1 MCGYV
6 CPRFLASVCACLSLS
21 LSVRRERLWYRLDDT
36 AVTCVGARLVLPR
49 PGRTGKLPTASTP
62 VPVPVPEPVPEPG
75 AEDDEDEPSYRI
87 TCVQA
92 HPRAMPLNGHTQA
105 PCRRGTLT
113 HAHTHTHTDTD
124 RVGVA
129 HAYRCMVM
137 VELMSLSLSFSL
149 SLCVLLS
156 PLQVD

>member
-1 MCGYV
+1 VYV
-6 CPRFLASVCACLSLS
+6 WVCVSTFPCLCVCVSLS

-62 VPVPVPEPVPEPG
+62 VPEPVPEPG

-105 PCRRGTLT
+105 PCRRDTLT
-113 HAHTHTHTDTD
+113 HAHTHT
-124 RVGVA
+124 
-129 HAYRCMVM
+129 YRHRQSRSGTGRHMHGHG
-137 VELMSLSLSFSL
+137 
-149 SLCVLLS
+149 
-156 PLQVD
+156 